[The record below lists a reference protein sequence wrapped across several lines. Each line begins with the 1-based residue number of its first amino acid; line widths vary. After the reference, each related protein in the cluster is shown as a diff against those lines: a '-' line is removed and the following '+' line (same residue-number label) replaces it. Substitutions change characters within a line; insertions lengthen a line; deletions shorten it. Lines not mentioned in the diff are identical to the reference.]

1 MAIKRL
7 LVNTDGK
14 ILWNSTGALYMHA
27 QQLSSVFIDPDSEVM
42 VYWVPNVY
50 LGEGRAY
57 AELTLENPNNV
68 AVTAS
73 ITMTNDQGTTSSVST
88 QSISAYGILHQIIPL
103 NFNENLIGSISI
115 VLKANDWKDSAAY
128 VISCDNGDWT
138 ENQGELLQ
146 LTVSDNRLT
155 SDLETYYMYIS
166 NPNTV
171 DVRCTIQ
178 YVTRSDMEDNYIT
191 AKQVVWIP
199 ALTQSKYIEQSLMNN
214 TDYEGATTIIAD
226 ASGYTSVTQT
236 LQW

>member
-27 QQLSSVFIDPDSEVM
+27 QQLRSVFFDPDSGVM

-57 AELTLENPNNV
+57 AELELGNPNNV

-73 ITMTNDQGTTSSVST
+73 ITMTNDQGETSSVST
-88 QSISAYGILHQIIPL
+88 QSIAAHGILNQTLML

-115 VLKANDWKDSAAY
+115 VLKATDWKDSAAY
-128 VISCDNGDWT
+128 VISSDNGDWT

-146 LTVSDNRLT
+146 PTVSGWGLT
-155 SDLETYYMYIS
+155 SDLETCYMYIS
-166 NPNTV
+166 NPNIV
-171 DVRCTIQ
+171 EVRCTIN
-178 YVTRSDMEDNYIT
+178 YATRSDIEADYIT
-191 AKQVVWIP
+191 AKQVIWLP
-199 ALTQSKYIEQSLMNN
+199 ALTQSKYIAQSLVHN
-214 TDYEGATTIIAD
+214 TDTEGATTIIAD

-236 LQW
+236 FQW

>member
-1 MAIKRL
+1 
-7 LVNTDGK
+7 
-14 ILWNSTGALYMHA
+14 
-27 QQLSSVFIDPDSEVM
+27 
-42 VYWVPNVY
+42 
-50 LGEGRAY
+50 
-57 AELTLENPNNV
+57 
-68 AVTAS
+68 
-73 ITMTNDQGTTSSVST
+73 
-88 QSISAYGILHQIIPL
+88 
-103 NFNENLIGSISI
+103 
-115 VLKANDWKDSAAY
+115 
-128 VISCDNGDWT
+128 
-138 ENQGELLQ
+138 
-146 LTVSDNRLT
+146 
-155 SDLETYYMYIS
+155 MYIS